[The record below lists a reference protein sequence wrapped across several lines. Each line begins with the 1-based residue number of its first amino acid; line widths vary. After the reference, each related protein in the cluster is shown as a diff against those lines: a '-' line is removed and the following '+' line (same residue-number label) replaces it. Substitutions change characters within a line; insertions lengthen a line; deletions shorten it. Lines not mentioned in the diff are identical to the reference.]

1 MPAILRPLSLGHLL
15 DETFDIY
22 RRNFL
27 LFLGISAVPN
37 VVLLLLQSGVP
48 KALDK
53 PWSETGFWG
62 LLAGFFT
69 IVAVVLIPSIVTAAT
84 TFAVSDVY
92 LEYPTSIKSCFSR
105 VSGKIL
111 KVVAVSF
118 MLGLVVGLGLLL
130 CVAPGVYWAGLYGVA
145 VPAVVLENITV
156 RQALPRSS
164 HLTRDFIGRVIV
176 VYFLTSIFAAIMK
189 STVAFALR
197 LLWPTL
203 LLHLT
208 RSELRDISG
217 ALATT
222 LFGPVSAIGLTLI
235 YYDLRV
241 RKEAFDLEQMMD
253 LMGGAGNV
261 AAEGAQQSA
270 VGSQ

>member
-27 LFLGISAVPN
+27 LFLCISAIPN
-37 VVLLLLQSGVP
+37 VVLLLLQTVVV
-48 KALDK
+48 KAIDK
-53 PWSETGFWG
+53 PWGETGFWG
-62 LLAGFFT
+62 LLAAFFT
-69 IVAVVLIPSIVTAAT
+69 IVAVLLVPSVVTAAT

-92 LEYPTSIKSCFSR
+92 LEHPTSIKSCLSR
-105 VSGKIL
+105 VSGKML
-111 KVVAVSF
+111 KVLAVSF
-118 MLGLVVGLGLLL
+118 MLGLVVGLGLVL
-130 CVAPGVYWAGLYGVA
+130 CLAPGVYWAGLYGVA
-145 VPAVVLENITV
+145 VPAVVLENIPV

-164 HLTRDFIGRVIV
+164 QLTRDFIGRVIV
-176 VYFLTSIFAAIMK
+176 VYFLTWIFAAIMK
-189 STVAFALR
+189 STLNVGVR

-208 RSELRDISG
+208 RSELRDISSM
-217 ALATT
+217 LSTT
-222 LFGPVSAIGLTLI
+222 LFGPVSAIGLTLT

-253 LMGGAGNV
+253 LMDGAENV
-261 AAEGAQQSA
+261 AVEGAQRSA
-270 VGSQ
+270 AGSQ